1 MTGELWA
8 SCLSLVG
15 VALGGGLTAFT
26 TNLWTADRSVVLLC
40 DATLEA
46 PARAYGRALNQ
57 AVWREIGGTEIN
69 EYLEDHKSAFMAVAR
84 AALTVR

>member
-40 DATLEA
+40 
-46 PARAYGRALNQ
+46 GR
-57 AVWREIGGTEIN
+57 
-69 EYLEDHKSAFMAVAR
+69 
-84 AALTVR
+84 VRGVV